1 MLESVS
7 GRVLRVKE
15 HIRLLLVEDHALVR
29 EGTREIIERDPLL
42 RVLGEA
48 EDGPSALALVDE
60 LRPDMVL
67 VDLDL
72 PIINGIEVIRR
83 IRSKPDGPLAI
94 VLSAYDDED
103 YVMAALAAGATGY
116 LLKTAHADELISA
129 IHAAARGETVL
140 QGSVGRTLLAR
151 AQSPG
156 GQHDVLTEREL
167 EILRLAA
174 HGARTKQIA
183 AQLMV
188 SSRTVE
194 AHLTSVFNKLGV
206 SSRTEAI
213 MYAAAH
219 GWISLPRHG
228 PQT

>member
-1 MLESVS
+1 ME
-7 GRVLRVKE
+7 R
-15 HIRLLLVEDHALVR
+15 IRLLLAEDHALVR
-29 EGTREIIERDPLL
+29 EGTREILERDPSL

-48 EDGPSALALVDE
+48 EDGPSAIAMAEE
-60 LRPDMVL
+60 LQPDMVL

-72 PIINGIEVIRR
+72 PILNGIEVIRR
-83 IRSKPDGPLAI
+83 IRAKPGGPLAL

-103 YVMAALAAGATGY
+103 YVIAALSAGATGY
-116 LLKTAHADELISA
+116 LLKTAHAGELLAA

-151 AQSPG
+151 AQNVS

-174 HGARTKQIA
+174 RGARTKQIA
-183 AQLMV
+183 ARLSI

-194 AHLTSVFNKLGV
+194 GHLTSIFNKLGV
-206 SSRTEAI
+206 SGRTEAI
-213 MYAAAH
+213 MYAAAR
-219 GWISLPRHG
+219 GWVSLPRHG

>member
-1 MLESVS
+1 V
-7 GRVLRVKE
+7 RK

-29 EGTREIIERDPLL
+29 EGTREILERDPML

-48 EDGPSALALVDE
+48 EDGPTAIALADE
-60 LRPDMVL
+60 LHPDIVL

-72 PIINGIEVIRR
+72 PILNGIEVIRR
-83 IRSKPDGPLAI
+83 IRAKPDGPLAL

-103 YVMAALAAGATGY
+103 YVMAALSAGATGY
-116 LLKTAHADELISA
+116 LLKTAHADELIDA

-140 QGSVGRTLLAR
+140 QGSVGRALLAR
-151 AQSPG
+151 AQGSG
-156 GQHDVLTEREL
+156 GQHDVLTAREL

-194 AHLTSVFNKLGV
+194 GHLTSIFNKLGV
-206 SSRTEAI
+206 SGRTEAI
-213 MYAAAH
+213 MYAASH
-219 GWISLPRHG
+219 GWITLPRHG
-228 PQT
+228 PQA

>member
-1 MLESVS
+1 ME
-7 GRVLRVKE
+7 R
-15 HIRLLLVEDHALVR
+15 IRLLLAEDHALVR
-29 EGTREIIERDPLL
+29 EGTREILERDPSL

-48 EDGPSALALVDE
+48 EDGPSAIAMAEE
-60 LRPDMVL
+60 LQPDMVL

-72 PIINGIEVIRR
+72 PILNGIEVIRR
-83 IRSKPDGPLAI
+83 IRAKPGGPLAL

-103 YVMAALAAGATGY
+103 YVIAALSAGATGY
-116 LLKTAHADELISA
+116 LLKTAHAGELLAA

-151 AQSPG
+151 AQNVS

-174 HGARTKQIA
+174 RGARTKQIA
-183 AQLMV
+183 ARLSI

-194 AHLTSVFNKLGV
+194 GHLTSIFNKLGV
-206 SSRTEAI
+206 SGRTEAI
-213 MYAAAH
+213 MYAAAR
-219 GWISLPRHG
+219 GWVSVPRHG
-228 PQT
+228 PQM

>member
-1 MLESVS
+1 ME
-7 GRVLRVKE
+7 R
-15 HIRLLLVEDHALVR
+15 IRLLLAEDHALVR
-29 EGTREIIERDPLL
+29 EGTREILERDPSL

-48 EDGPSALALVDE
+48 EDGPSAIAMAEE
-60 LRPDMVL
+60 LQPDMVL

-72 PIINGIEVIRR
+72 PILNGIEVIRR
-83 IRSKPDGPLAI
+83 IRSRPGGPLAL

-103 YVMAALAAGATGY
+103 YVMAALSAGATGY
-116 LLKTAHADELISA
+116 LLKTAHAQELIAA

-140 QGSVGRTLLAR
+140 QGSVGQTLLAR
-151 AQSPG
+151 AQNVS

-183 AQLMV
+183 ARLSI

-194 AHLTSVFNKLGV
+194 GHLTSIFNKLGV
-206 SSRTEAI
+206 SGRTEAI
-213 MYAAAH
+213 MYAAAR
-219 GWISLPRHG
+219 GWVSLPRHG
-228 PQT
+228 PQP

>member
-1 MLESVS
+1 M
-7 GRVLRVKE
+7 RE

-29 EGTREIIERDPLL
+29 EGTREILERDPML

-48 EDGPSALALVDE
+48 EDGPTAIALAAE
-60 LRPDMVL
+60 LQPDMVL

-72 PIINGIEVIRR
+72 PILNGIEVIRR
-83 IRSKPDGPLAI
+83 IRSQPAAPLCL

-103 YVMAALAAGATGY
+103 YVMAALSAGATGY

-140 QGSVGRTLLAR
+140 QGSVGRTLIAR
-151 AQSPG
+151 AQAPG

-167 EILRLAA
+167 EVLRLAA

-194 AHLTSVFNKLGV
+194 GHLTSIFNKLGV
-206 SSRTEAI
+206 SGRTEAI
-213 MYAAAH
+213 MYAAAR
-219 GWISLPRHG
+219 GWINLPRHG
-228 PQT
+228 PET

>member
-1 MLESVS
+1 ME
-7 GRVLRVKE
+7 R
-15 HIRLLLVEDHALVR
+15 IRLLLAEDHALVR
-29 EGTREIIERDPLL
+29 EGTREILERDPSL

-48 EDGPSALALVDE
+48 EDGPSAIAMAEE
-60 LRPDMVL
+60 LQPDMVL

-72 PIINGIEVIRR
+72 PILNGIEVIRR
-83 IRSKPDGPLAI
+83 IRAKPGGPLAL

-103 YVMAALAAGATGY
+103 YVIAALSAGATGY
-116 LLKTAHADELISA
+116 LLKTAHAGELLAA

-151 AQSPG
+151 AQNVS

-174 HGARTKQIA
+174 RGARTKQIA
-183 AQLMV
+183 ARLSI

-194 AHLTSVFNKLGV
+194 GHLTSIFNKLGV
-206 SSRTEAI
+206 SGRTEAI
-213 MYAAAH
+213 MYAAAR
-219 GWISLPRHG
+219 GWVSVPRHG